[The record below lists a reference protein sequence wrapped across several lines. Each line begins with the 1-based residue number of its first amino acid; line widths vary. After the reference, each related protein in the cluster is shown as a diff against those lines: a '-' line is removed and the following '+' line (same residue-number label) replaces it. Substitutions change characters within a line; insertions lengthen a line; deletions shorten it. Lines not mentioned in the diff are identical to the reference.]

1 MFSFLAKDNEFAEPI
16 HLSDQQENI
25 LEKNLVWI
33 LASPR
38 SGTTWL
44 ATELLSPKTI
54 CFHEPLIGEH
64 LAWAKQ
70 SGSDHVRRIDIEKNR
85 PHYFFSEKFEN
96 TWKYYLRKL
105 ILHRI
110 HSQFPMLH
118 KKIIVKEPNGSLGAD
133 IISKCLPNSKI
144 IFMFRDG
151 RDVLL
156 SQLTALS
163 KGGYAAEMDKNFEP
177 LSGKRRVS
185 FIKDQSLRW
194 NELVEILLR
203 TQKQHPKNLQL
214 LLHYEDIIKNTF
226 EELKKIYEFI
236 GVKISDDEIKD
247 VIAKYDFKNISSD
260 KKGLGTTRQFA
271 TAGQWQG
278 GFNIIEKKLIDGIMK
293 DSLKKLGYTE

>member
-1 MFSFLAKDNEFAEPI
+1 
-16 HLSDQQENI
+16 
-25 LEKNLVWI
+25 
-33 LASPR
+33 
-38 SGTTWL
+38 
-44 ATELLSPKTI
+44 
-54 CFHEPLIGEH
+54 
-64 LAWAKQ
+64 
-70 SGSDHVRRIDIEKNR
+70 
-85 PHYFFSEKFEN
+85 
-96 TWKYYLRKL
+96 
-105 ILHRI
+105 
-110 HSQFPMLH
+110 MLH

-163 KGGYAAEMDKNFEP
+163 KGGYAAEMDKHFEP

-203 TQKQHPKNLQL
+203 TQKQHSKNLQL

-236 GVKISDDEIKD
+236 EVKISDDEIKD
-247 VIAKYDFKNISSD
+247 VITKYDFKNISSN

-271 TAGQWQG
+271 TSSQWQG